1 MEWRTLNSL
10 MDVILYRMFRNILNT
25 LSRSMKYL
33 LINHQSNYVSTKL
46 KTKLHLRL
54 KLSFTLNTRNYE
66 TTWKYWK
73 KNMVRMVRKNGEP
86 KTKNGENVLQLE
98 ITEVVLVH
106 CNTVNNKYQHD
117 LLCTFFFQVSHS
129 VCY

>member
-117 LLCTFFFQVSHS
+117 LLYTFFFQVSHS